1 MISEIVRGVIGP
13 VTGLISEFVEDKDK
27 ANEIAYKISTM
38 AASHAHANAL
48 GQLAVNKQE
57 AAHKNLFVSG
67 WRPAVGWVCVLALAN
82 NYLFMPYATAV
93 GIDIQ
98 PIDDSSMMAVLIGML
113 GLGVTRTV
121 EKVKGVARKS

>member
-67 WRPAVGWVCVLALAN
+67 WRPGLGWVCVLALGN
-82 NYLFMPYATAV
+82 NYIVVPYWADAITL
-93 GIDIQ
+93 
-98 PIDDSSMMAVLIGML
+98 DSSQLMPLIMGML
-113 GLGVTRTV
+113 GLAGARTV
-121 EKVKGVARKS
+121 EKVQGVARKS